1 MNGHNNPEQKRVRDI
16 TPPKQ
21 LVKSQDISHQL
32 DQIEAR
38 VMPCLLTCEV
48 RRLTLILKDIKI
60 DKLKTL
66 KNTYEL
72 TVQIRRSYPER
83 DEEMARNMRDIEQKT
98 LSGVA
103 ELMTI
108 EEELARGCTTCRDR
122 Q

>member
-1 MNGHNNPEQKRVRDI
+1 MNGATTLNKKRVRDI
-16 TPPKQ
+16 APPKQ

-32 DQIEAR
+32 DQVEAR
-38 VMPCLLTCEV
+38 IMPCLLTCEV
-48 RRLTLILKDIKI
+48 RRLTLVLKDIKI

-72 TVQIRRSYPER
+72 TVQIRRSYPEKE
-83 DEEMARNMRDIEQKT
+83 EEMSRNMRDIEQKT
-98 LSGVA
+98 LTGVA

>member
-1 MNGHNNPEQKRVRDI
+1 MNGATTLNKKRVRDI
-16 TPPKQ
+16 APPKQ
-21 LVKSQDISHQL
+21 LVKSQDISHQQ
-32 DQIEAR
+32 DPVKAR
-38 VMPCLLTCEV
+38 IMPCQQTCEV

-72 TVQIRRSYPER
+72 TDQIRRNYPER
-83 DEEMARNMRDIEQKT
+83 SEEMTRNMRDIERKT
-98 LSGVA
+98 MSGVA

-108 EEELARGCTTCRDR
+108 EEELARGCTTCRES